1 MNDIYQ
7 LPALNRTIDA
17 LHLDDDRHAAQI
29 TAARLI
35 AEQLDYS
42 DKPTATMCAAYVQL
56 LHDLTTQ

>member
-7 LPALNRTIDA
+7 LPALNRTPAA
-17 LHLDDDRHAAQI
+17 LHLDDDQHAAQLA
-29 TAARLI
+29 AARLI

>member
-42 DKPTATMCAAYVQL
+42 DKPTATLWANL
-56 LHDLTTQ
+56 KSNPT

>member
-17 LHLDDDRHAAQI
+17 LHLDAQI

-42 DKPTATMCAAYVQL
+42 DKPTATLCAAYVRL

>member
-17 LHLDDDRHAAQI
+17 LHL
-29 TAARLI
+29 

-42 DKPTATMCAAYVQL
+42 DKPTATLCAAYVRL